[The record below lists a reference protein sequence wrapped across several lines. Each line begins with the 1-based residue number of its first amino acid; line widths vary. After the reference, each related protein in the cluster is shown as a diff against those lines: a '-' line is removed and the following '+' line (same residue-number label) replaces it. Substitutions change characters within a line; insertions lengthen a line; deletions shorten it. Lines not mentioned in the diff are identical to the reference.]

1 MNDITTLKLLARS
14 QGILFTCSHTHIFEK
29 KPANPPEKQQ
39 RRPSSLQ
46 PLWLLLPDS
55 FPAAM
60 EPAVKN
66 LHSSLDATP
75 FKCAC
80 LLFSKI
86 TILYIY
92 ILYQHICVCLE
103 NRHQQFWK
111 THNELAVSTH
121 EKNISFRQ
129 IGSSPQD
136 NGTRE
141 LTYPT
146 KREKENHRLKM
157 PFFDGI
163 CEFPEG

>member
-1 MNDITTLKLLARS
+1 MNNITTLKLLARS

-86 TILYIY
+86 TYKCVYVYIY
-92 ILYQHICVCLE
+92 YISTNICLFGKSASTIL
-103 NRHQQFWK
+103 K
-111 THNELAVSTH
+111 THNELANFNPW
-121 EKNISFRQ
+121 EKNILFRQ

-136 NGTRE
+136 NGNNFIKAP
-141 LTYPT
+141 LT
-146 KREKENHRLKM
+146 HRIHVWYIYLHLR
-157 PFFDGI
+157 
-163 CEFPEG
+163 